1 MSENILSVSLAL
13 LVGSYLLLNASTKKR
28 EGFANPLP
36 VLPPSFP
43 TGGPSSADLV
53 QLPQQGIMANP
64 GNFPSIPSYRSD
76 VMGLQQGGISGTAA
90 GNLSAVGP
98 QFVNSS
104 SPIDFIS
111 LGSNTQTPL
120 YKNNLLSSGQV
131 DQVLREKFRQTPELQ
146 SVKDLMPVPDM
157 KHSASIDPTNPENF
171 IYDRTLF
178 SRLKRRYG
186 NGVDF
191 IRGDIDITPERRGW
205 FDIRPPSD
213 VDVVQGYFDK
223 YIDIE
228 QETQLQDS
236 VFSRSTP
243 IDTIMEGNANP
254 WGRVDKLPGVSRR

>member
-1 MSENILSVSLAL
+1 
-13 LVGSYLLLNASTKKR
+13 
-28 EGFANPLP
+28 
-36 VLPPSFP
+36 
-43 TGGPSSADLV
+43 
-53 QLPQQGIMANP
+53 
-64 GNFPSIPSYRSD
+64 
-76 VMGLQQGGISGTAA
+76 
-90 GNLSAVGP
+90 
-98 QFVNSS
+98 
-104 SPIDFIS
+104 
-111 LGSNTQTPL
+111 
-120 YKNNLLSSGQV
+120 
-131 DQVLREKFRQTPELQ
+131 
-146 SVKDLMPVPDM
+146 M